1 MNTIIFDSKKH
12 SYNTETKTI
21 TVSGKDVPFDT
32 SYVVK
37 NPKTNGE
44 VMFELSHS
52 TGSEWDPKTMW
63 VYKSKEGITLK
74 IGNDD
79 VTPAHANAYLQAK
92 LNH

>member
-12 SYNTETKTI
+12 NYNKETKTF
-21 TVSGKDVPFDT
+21 TVSGKDVAFGT

-44 VMFELSHS
+44 VTFDLSHS

-63 VYKSKEGITLK
+63 VYKSKDGITLMV
-74 IGNDD
+74 GNDE
-79 VTPAHANAYLQAK
+79 VTPAHADAYLQAK
-92 LNH
+92 LKN